1 MKNNHS
7 NGNSTEFRSS
17 WYLALLVW
25 PAITALMFI
34 VAGGGSEQPSNLAQA
49 KPTVSAT
56 APVVVSDA
64 RDGKTTAR

>member
-7 NGNSTEFRSS
+7 NGNHSEFRPT

-34 VAGGGSEQPSNLAQA
+34 VAGSAGEQPSNLAQV
-49 KPTVSAT
+49 KPAVSAT
-56 APVVVSDA
+56 TPVVVADA

>member
-7 NGNSTEFRSS
+7 NGNHSEFRPT

-34 VAGGGSEQPSNLAQA
+34 VAGSAGEQPSNLAQV
-49 KPTVSAT
+49 KPAVSAT
-56 APVVVSDA
+56 TPVVVSEAHSD
-64 RDGKTTAR
+64 KTTSR

>member
-7 NGNSTEFRSS
+7 NGNHTEFRPT

-34 VAGGGSEQPSNLAQA
+34 VAGIGNDQPSNLAQGQ
-49 KPTVSAT
+49 PSISAST
-56 APVVVSDA
+56 PMLVSDA
-64 RDGKTTAR
+64 SVGKTTAR